1 MGAIVPLASYC
12 KGGTYAWA
20 RIVSVETK
28 PIYLAMVHAEGVWN
42 LQVLFTKLANLI
54 LQSTSAICTT
64 LEHKEKI
71 TKTSLLV

>member
-1 MGAIVPLASYC
+1 
-12 KGGTYAWA
+12 
-20 RIVSVETK
+20 
-28 PIYLAMVHAEGVWN
+28 MVHAEGVWN